1 MGKEKILK
9 IRKDFLPLNR
19 PSIGDA
25 EIDALTACLRSGWIT
40 TGPLCKTFEEKF
52 RELTGARYAV
62 SLSSGTAGMHLLLT
76 ALGIKEGD
84 EVITPSL
91 TFASTVN
98 MIALAGARPAFVDID
113 YDTLLMDASLIEA
126 AITPRTKA
134 IIPVHFGG
142 APADMNKINEFAAR
156 HNIPVLEDAAHAV
169 GTCYRGIHA
178 GGFGHPAI
186 FSFHPIK
193 NITTAEGG
201 LITHNDEALE
211 QKLRLLRFHGIERDA
226 WKRYGKGG
234 NPDYDI
240 ETPGWK
246 YNMTDMQAAL
256 GIAQLGRLP
265 DFNKRRAR
273 IVALYE
279 EALTG
284 ISGMDL
290 TADPDYP
297 HVHAHH
303 LFVVKIIAMER
314 ELFMEGLSAY
324 NIGYGLH
331 FPPCHLFN
339 YIKKRYGRVELKQ
352 TERAA
357 REIIS
362 LPLFP
367 DMTDDDVGYVC
378 EAVRE
383 ILKNKKDSQGLRA

>member
-1 MGKEKILK
+1 M
-9 IRKDFLPLNR
+9 NR
-19 PSIGDA
+19 PSIGNA
-25 EIDALTACLRSGWIT
+25 EIAAVTDCLRSGWIT
-40 TGPLCKTFEEKF
+40 TGPFCKTFEEKF
-52 RELTGARYAV
+52 QELTGARYAV

-76 ALGIKEGD
+76 AQGIKEGD

-98 MIALAGARPAFVDID
+98 MIALQGARPVFIDID
-113 YDTLLMDASLIEA
+113 YDTLLMVVSQIDDM
-126 AITPRTKA
+126 ITPRTKA

-142 APADMNKINEFAAR
+142 APADMDRINEIAAR
-156 HNIPVLEDAAHAV
+156 HNLVVIEDAAHAA
-169 GTCYRGIHA
+169 GTSYKGIHP
-178 GGFGHPAI
+178 GGFGHAAI

-201 LITHNDEALE
+201 LITHNDDELE
-211 QKLRLLRFHGIERDA
+211 KKLRLLRFHGIERDA

-256 GIAQLGRLP
+256 GIAQFGRLAE
-265 DFNKRRAR
+265 FNKRRAR
-273 IVALYE
+273 IVELYE
-279 EALTG
+279 EGLREIPG
-284 ISGMDL
+284 LEL
-290 TADPDYP
+290 TADPGYP

-303 LFVVKIIAMER
+303 LFVVKITAMKR
-314 ELFMEGLSAY
+314 EFFMEKLSEY

-339 YIKKRYGRVELKQ
+339 YVRKRYGTVELQQ

-357 REIIS
+357 GEIIS

-378 EAVRE
+378 EAVQE
-383 ILKNKKDSQGLRA
+383 ILKRK